1 MVERTDPP
9 SPWSVALRLM
19 ARREMTPQ
27 ELAAAL
33 SRRGYGEAAIA
44 ATLQRAQ
51 ALGLLDETRAA
62 RLAASRLANR
72 HGDRAI
78 VHRLSARGVA
88 EETIAATLTEVAQEQ
103 GDERQRA
110 MRLWQR
116 KFAAP
121 PTDPRQWQ
129 RQARYLAARGF
140 SWETIRALLDDP
152 DLPGESR
159 ECF

>member
-1 MVERTDPP
+1 MAKRTDPL
-9 SPWSVALRLM
+9 SPWAVALRLM

-33 SRRGYGEAAIA
+33 SQRGYSEAVIA
-44 ATLQRAQ
+44 TTLERAQ

-72 HGDRAI
+72 HGDRVIA
-78 VHRLSARGVA
+78 HRLAARGVA
-88 EETIAATLTEVAQEQ
+88 EETIAAALTEVAKEQ

-110 MRLWQR
+110 ARLWQR
-116 KFAAP
+116 KFATP
-121 PTDPRQWQ
+121 PTDARQWQ
-129 RQARYLAARGF
+129 QQARFLAARGF

-152 DLPGESR
+152 DFPVESR
-159 ECF
+159 ECS